1 MRQLIPTPILS
12 TKLTTDL
19 HARPPTLMH
28 PTPTDEIKKKE
39 VEKLLTKYRVTDDAG
54 GEDDDGG
61 PQSHM
66 PTYTERQL

>member
-1 MRQLIPTPILS
+1 
-12 TKLTTDL
+12 
-19 HARPPTLMH
+19 MH